1 MKRFITIS
9 LLSLAVLPM
18 LACAWVDTHNYYL
31 FCVRPGV
38 DFPERVNKICEN
50 NWKEYLGMTE
60 ERWRY
65 YDADNIIEAAQKK
78 GDVLMASYV
87 KNLETYLKC
96 AQRAQETWDYPTK
109 EELAENKRTLESVR
123 LYAEGKTKSRLRS
136 QHALLLM
143 RCNMMLGRHQENI
156 AFWEQTASQFI
167 NSVYRDMMQNIY
179 AGALLKTGNADKAGE
194 LFAEMGDWTSLMT
207 QYYEKRSYAAIRQQ
221 YMQNP
226 NSAVL
231 PFLLQDFV
239 NNAQETVDIDPEGY
253 PSGKLFVR
261 DIQRSEAQ
269 QMIQLCTLVVKEG
282 KSQSLALWQSAK
294 AWLEFLYGNKKQAAT
309 DILAATKMS
318 GTERQMDNVRVLMLY
333 ITAAQA
339 PAGQDF
345 DNYLADELQWLTAK
359 KSEDDHYSR
368 AMDRLVHQVLVE
380 RYSVTQPY
388 TAAILLKSVGSY
400 EYEVYL
406 DTMRVDE
413 LKRFRDYIA
422 KPAPTQLDQ
431 VLKDDMTEDDYRLRD
446 LISTKYL
453 RLCQWQQAI
462 DWMNDIPVSYYNGY
476 GYSIYAANR
485 NIAVEP
491 WITRQ
496 WINEENQ
503 VKTTVDTNPKL
514 DFAREML
521 QMESELNVL
530 SNKERY
536 QRYYDLAVRY
546 AQAHFTGDCWYLMRN
561 GKSVMDTL
569 RVNEVDLAERARDYL
584 QKASQTRDFQLKER
598 ALFALCYGY
607 LYPTQWQMSVW
618 SEADIDYVMKQYP
631 QSLHFKAMAALN
643 ELEQKNATRTS
654 EYVSRCDNFVQ
665 FRKSYK

>member
-1 MKRFITIS
+1 M
-9 LLSLAVLPM
+9 
-18 LACAWVDTHNYYL
+18 

-50 NWKEYLGMTE
+50 NWKEYLGTTE

-65 YDADNIIEAAQKK
+65 YFADDIIAAAQKK
-78 GDVLMASYV
+78 GDVLMVSYV
-87 KNLETYLKC
+87 KNLEKYLKC
-96 AQRAQETWDYPTK
+96 AQRAQDTWDYPTK
-109 EELAENKRTLESVR
+109 EELAEDKRTLEAVR

-143 RCNMMLGRHQENI
+143 RCNMMLGRHQDNI
-156 AFWEQTASQFI
+156 TFWEQTASQFI

-194 LFAEMGDWTSLMT
+194 LFAEMSDWTSLMT
-207 QYYEKRSYAAIRQQ
+207 QYYKKRSYAAIRQQ

-239 NNAQETVDIDPEGY
+239 NNAQETVDVGPDGY

-261 DIQRSEAQ
+261 DIQRGEAQ
-269 QMIQLCTLVVKEG
+269 QMIQFCTQVVKEG
-282 KSQSLALWQSAK
+282 KSQSMALWQSAK
-294 AWLEFLYGNKKQAAT
+294 AWLEFLYDNKKQAAT

-318 GTERQMDNVRVLMLY
+318 GSERQMDNVRVLMLY

-339 PAGQDF
+339 PAGQAF
-345 DNYLADELQWLTAK
+345 DDYLADELQWLTAK
-359 KSEDDHYSR
+359 KAEDDHYSR
-368 AMDRLVHQVLVE
+368 AMDRLVHQVLAE
-380 RYSVTQPY
+380 RYSTTQPF
-388 TAAILLKSVGSY
+388 TAAAMLKSVGSY
-400 EYEVYL
+400 EYDEYL

-413 LKRFRDYIA
+413 LKRYRDYLST
-422 KPAPTQLDQ
+422 PASSRLDQ
-431 VLKDDMTEDDYRLRD
+431 MLKNGLSEDDNQLRD

-462 DWMNDIPVSYYNGY
+462 DWMKDIPLSYYNNF

-485 NIAVEP
+485 KTSVEP

-496 WINEENQ
+496 WIKEDED

-561 GKSVMDTL
+561 GKSVSDTL
-569 RVNEVDLAERARDYL
+569 RVNEVDLAERVRDYL
-584 QKASQTRDFQLKER
+584 QKASQTSDFKLKER
-598 ALFALCYGY
+598 ALFGLCYGY
-607 LYPTQWQMSVW
+607 LYTTQWQMLEW
-618 SEADIDYVMKQYP
+618 SDTDVDYVMKQYP

-654 EYVSRCDNFVQ
+654 EYVSRCDNFAQ
-665 FRKSYK
+665 FRKVSK